1 MEIICL
7 CGKEW
12 RCPLHESYLFPKS
25 TINEILAKRG
35 VVSANYINH
44 MAMVLDASGSMYRN
58 RETLIKVADA
68 QIAQLA
74 QRSKEMDQETR
85 ISVYVFNSTAKC
97 VIYDKDVLRLPSIRE
112 FYETRGNTA
121 LIDATMKSQDDLSKT
136 AQLYG
141 DHAFLTFVLTDG
153 EENASNKHDAADLK
167 NYLTHLPE
175 NWTVACLVPNQRAKF
190 EAKSYGFPADN
201 IAIWDATTTK
211 GVTEVGET
219 IRRATDSYFDLRKSG
234 VRSTNTLFST
244 NTQTL
249 NKSTVKSAKLKPLPN
264 SAYQLVPVDSDMG
277 IRDWVQ
283 SKGMTFVKGA
293 CFYQLTKRESIQSY
307 KEIAVFEKSTGKV
320 FAGAQARTLLGLDN
334 VDRRVSPDFNPLFD
348 VFVQSTSTNRKLVT
362 GTMLLV
368 LS

>member
-1 MEIICL
+1 M
-7 CGKEW
+7 
-12 RCPLHESYLFPKS
+12 
-25 TINEILAKRG
+25 
-35 VVSANYINH
+35 SANYINH
-44 MAMVLDASGSMYRN
+44 IALVIDASGSMWSVHS
-58 RETLIKVADA
+58 EVVKVADA
-68 QIAQLA
+68 QIAYLA
-74 QRSKEMDQETR
+74 QRSKELDQETR
-85 ISVYVFNSTAKC
+85 VSVYLFNSSVRC
-97 VIYDKDVLRLPSIRE
+97 VIFDKDVLRLPSIRDL
-112 FYETRGNTA
+112 YDTRGNTA
-121 LIDATMKSQDDLSKT
+121 LIDATLKSQDDLSKT

-153 EENASNKHDAADLK
+153 EENASKQSPGVLRPF
-167 NYLTHLPE
+167 LTNLPE
-175 NWTVACLVPNQRAKF
+175 NWTVACLVPNQRSKF
-190 EAKSYGFPADN
+190 LAKSYGFPSDN
-201 IAIWDATTTK
+201 IAIWDSTTVK

-219 IRRATDSYFDLRKSG
+219 IRHATDSYFDLRESG

-320 FAGAQARTLLGLDN
+320 YAGAQARTMLGLDN

-348 VFVQSTSTNRKLVT
+348 VFVQSTSVNRKLVT
-362 GTMLLV
+362 GTKLLV

>member
-1 MEIICL
+1 M
-7 CGKEW
+7 
-12 RCPLHESYLFPKS
+12 
-25 TINEILAKRG
+25 
-35 VVSANYINH
+35 SANYINH
-44 MAMVLDASGSMYRN
+44 IALVIDASGSMWTVRN
-58 RETLIKVADA
+58 EVVKVADA
-68 QIAQLA
+68 QIAYLA
-74 QRSKEMDQETR
+74 QRSKELDQETR
-85 ISVYVFNSTAKC
+85 VSVYLFNSSVRC
-97 VIYDKDVLRLPSIRE
+97 VIFDKDVLRLPSIRDL
-112 FYETRGNTA
+112 YDTRGNTA
-121 LIDATMKSQDDLSKT
+121 LIDATLKSQDDLSKT

-153 EENASNKHDAADLK
+153 EENASKQSPGVLRPF
-167 NYLTHLPE
+167 LTNLPE
-175 NWTVACLVPNQRAKF
+175 NWTVACLVPNQRSKF
-190 EAKSYGFPADN
+190 LAKSYGFPSDN
-201 IAIWDATTTK
+201 IAIWDSTTVK

-219 IRRATDSYFDLRKSG
+219 IRHATDSYFDLRESG

-320 FAGAQARTLLGLDN
+320 YAGAQARTMLGLPD
-334 VDRRVSPDFNPLFD
+334 VDTRVSPDFNPLFD
-348 VFVQSTSTNRKLVT
+348 VFVQSTSVNRKLVP
-362 GTMLLV
+362 GTKLLV